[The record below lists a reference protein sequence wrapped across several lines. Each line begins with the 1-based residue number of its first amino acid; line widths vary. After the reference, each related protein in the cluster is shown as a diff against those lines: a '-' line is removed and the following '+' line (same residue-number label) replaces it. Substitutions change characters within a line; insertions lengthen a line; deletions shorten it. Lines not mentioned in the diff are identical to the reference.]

1 MDRRL
6 VRLSTVLAKALRHT
20 PWLFELEMDDDGW
33 VSVESM
39 LDALH
44 EQPRWHD
51 VTEADFAEII
61 AQSEKR
67 RYEMIDG
74 RIRAL
79 YGHST
84 PNKLRKT
91 PAAPP
96 EILYHGTTSTAL
108 PVILETGLLPMR
120 RQYIHF
126 SVDEE
131 TASLVG
137 HRKGDDVVLLA
148 VRAAEAHRDGIAFYQ
163 GNESVW
169 LADNIPAKYID
180 IRSESVFHT
189 SG

>member
-1 MDRRL
+1 MDHRL

-20 PWLFELEMDDDGW
+20 PWLFELDLDEEGW
-33 VSVESM
+33 VPVES
-39 LDALH
+39 LLQALH
-44 EQPRWHD
+44 EQSRWRD
-51 VTEADFAEII
+51 VTEADFAAII

-84 PNKLRKT
+84 PNKLLKT

-96 EILYHGTTSTAL
+96 EILYHGTNQTAL
-108 PVILETGLLPMR
+108 PMILKTGLLPMR

-126 SVDEE
+126 SVDVE
-131 TASLVG
+131 TANLVG
-137 HRKGDDVVLLA
+137 RRKGEDVVLLA
-148 VRAAEAHRDGIAFYQ
+148 VRAAEAYSDRVIFYK

-169 LADNIPAKYID
+169 LADEVPAKYID
-180 IRSESVFHT
+180 IRP
-189 SG
+189 